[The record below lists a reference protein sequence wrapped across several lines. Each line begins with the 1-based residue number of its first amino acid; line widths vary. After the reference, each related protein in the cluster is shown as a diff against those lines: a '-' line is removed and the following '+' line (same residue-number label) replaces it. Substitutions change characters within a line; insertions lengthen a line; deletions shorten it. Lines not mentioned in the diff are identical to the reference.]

1 MSAQPDISLA
11 TIGACIYCPRT
22 DSLSDEHIVPAG
34 LDGNAVRRDASCP
47 DCARITSAF
56 ESRVLDNIRD
66 IRAGLGLGSKRRKTK
81 LLAGFDA
88 MMEMRK
94 IDIAAIEV
102 ARRG

>member
-1 MSAQPDISLA
+1 MPTTTSVLTCP
-11 TIGACIYCPRT
+11 ACGHAEALPM
-22 DSLSDEHIVPAG
+22 PA
-34 LDGNAVRRDASCP
+34 
-47 DCARITSAF
+47 
-56 ESRVLDNIRD
+56 ESRVLNNIRD

-88 MMEMRK
+88 MMEMQK